1 MLKAL
6 FNKFGGSKV
15 VQNTSWII
23 AGKSLQMVISFLVGI
38 VTARY
43 LGPSNYGLIS
53 TATAYTSFFHP
64 FCTMGL
70 SAVFVKMVLDNK
82 EDEGKLLG
90 SGILMRCASSVLS
103 MSVMMVVVIFVN
115 PNDRVLQT
123 VCFIHSFV
131 LLFQAFDLF
140 DYWYQSKY
148 KSKFSSIIGV
158 IGYAASAI
166 YKVALLVLD
175 KSVEWFAFATV
186 LDFLV
191 IAFIYMLYT
200 VPKNKIRLSFSVDS
214 AKLLFNSG
222 KHFILSNVLVVSYA
236 YLDRIMLSKMID
248 SAAVGLY
255 TTAITICSLWVFV
268 LAAYINSV
276 RPSVVESY
284 QTNLEEYKKKLIQ
297 LYSVVIRLSVI
308 ISAFICLFSRTLV
321 LLLYG
326 REYIGSVNTLRI
338 ITWYTGFS
346 YLGVARSVW
355 TVCENKQ
362 KYEKYFAFGGV
373 VTNII
378 LNVCFIKNW
387 GIEGAAL
394 ASLVTQIV
402 TNVMLPY
409 VIKETRENAIMVIKA
424 FNPKNIFLS

>member
-53 TATAYTSFFHP
+53 TATAYTSFFQP

-255 TTAITICSLWVFV
+255 TTATTICSLWVFV

-297 LYSVVIRLSVI
+297 LYSVVIWLSVI
-308 ISAFICLFSRTLV
+308 ISAFICLFSRTIV